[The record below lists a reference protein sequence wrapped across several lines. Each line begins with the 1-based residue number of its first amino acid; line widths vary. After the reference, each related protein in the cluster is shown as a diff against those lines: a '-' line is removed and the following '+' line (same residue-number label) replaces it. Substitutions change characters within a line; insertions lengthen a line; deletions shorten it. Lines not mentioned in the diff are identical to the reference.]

1 VLEGA
6 ARAEP
11 NILRWE
17 EDTGFEADRLRSIFS
32 SGMFLAGVRREVV
45 AGGREAGEAAAAS
58 GEDEEEWTNGSD
70 LGAGLA
76 AFFVS
81 GAVPA
86 LGGGVGLV
94 LARRSRRT
102 EIRGLVSFFSFVALL
117 TFFSLSSVSLVGSTD
132 GVGTIPAG
140 FMS

>member
-1 VLEGA
+1 
-6 ARAEP
+6 
-11 NILRWE
+11 
-17 EDTGFEADRLRSIFS
+17 
-32 SGMFLAGVRREVV
+32 M

-76 AFFVS
+76 AFFVLV
-81 GAVPA
+81 AAAA

-102 EIRGLVSFFSFVALL
+102 EIRGSVSFFSFVELL
-117 TFFSLSSVSLVGSTD
+117 SFFSLSSVSLAGSTD
-132 GVGTIPAG
+132 GVGATPAG